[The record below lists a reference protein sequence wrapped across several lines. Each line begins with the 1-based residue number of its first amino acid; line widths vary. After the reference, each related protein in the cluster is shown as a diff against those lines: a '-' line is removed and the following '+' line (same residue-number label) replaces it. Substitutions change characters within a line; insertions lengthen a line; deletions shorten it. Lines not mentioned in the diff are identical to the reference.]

1 MEERKIVF
9 NPDKVEVVVPQGE
22 NLLRAAMRAGVHI
35 NASCGGEGVCGKCRV
50 IIDKGE
56 VESERTEKLT
66 PEDYALGVRQAC
78 KTKVISDLEVTIP
91 TESQLDRK
99 VLDRDRPQTGAWQV
113 VSQIKI
119 EDLIVDG
126 KFHPPFEK
134 KYIEVN
140 PPTLSDNISDLSRVV
155 RSLKQIHGIHKL
167 MLIFMLSKNYLPF

>member
-9 NPDKVEVVVPQGE
+9 NPDKIEVLVPQGE
-22 NLLRAAMRAGVHI
+22 NLLRAAMRAGIHI

-78 KTKVISDLEVTIP
+78 KTKVIGDLEVTIP

-99 VLDRDRPQTGAWQV
+99 VLDRVQPRGRCLA
-113 VSQIKI
+113 
-119 EDLIVDG
+119 G
-126 KFHPPFEK
+126 
-134 KYIEVN
+134 
-140 PPTLSDNISDLSRVV
+140 R
-155 RSLKQIHGIHKL
+155 
-167 MLIFMLSKNYLPF
+167 LPN